1 MYEMIRVAEFI
12 NLCTKNKSTKD
23 NKILVLAIC
32 RFFRYTFQNL
42 PTNFIVGVYI
52 TFILRRG
59 KKKKRHLKNCP
70 LHFVDNMGVTFLS
83 SGRMLALPL
92 VGLEKLSMIK
102 REFPI
107 PGQCVA
113 QFVGELSCVPKV
125 CQFNSPSRHIPG
137 LQF

>member
-59 KKKKRHLKNCP
+59 KKKKK
-70 LHFVDNMGVTFLS
+70 DT
-83 SGRMLALPL
+83 
-92 VGLEKLSMIK
+92 
-102 REFPI
+102 
-107 PGQCVA
+107 
-113 QFVGELSCVPKV
+113 
-125 CQFNSPSRHIPG
+125 
-137 LQF
+137 